1 MKKSNRTLALIT
13 SAVSALSVMAAAAPA
28 QSFAA
33 IDASK
38 RLNINAIK
46 NANIDLADS
55 RYDFGSKDNFLKDGK
70 CNYYDFLL
78 IEKEI
83 NRIYA
88 EKSFPNI
95 NLSCSSVSLSDAAQQ
110 AGLTPSML
118 DLTGDNNISP
128 EDYCALL
135 FALTENYETEYI
147 GDEAALNIKK
157 YKNTSDTEVVVPASL
172 FDGDWGVILPVQKI
186 SSEAFSGCE
195 DLEAVYLNDYRQ
207 PEWTDRYGFI
217 MNADGEVKAST
228 YLKICNN
235 AFNDCHKL
243 ADIYFPQNIVMESG
257 ALNDTAFNCNKYNH
271 FDEGGVDYYRDS
283 NTSSPA
289 ILAYRLIDP
298 ESYSD
303 TDLTFMAGTTS
314 INDEIA
320 YKHPFGESVEN
331 VIIPDSVKYIGF
343 SAFRNCGKL
352 AEFNGKEYSELDTAH
367 QDQTKRFI
375 NAFDGTAFISKET
388 QRLVDEIVADLNK
401 EFTSSTSDEDK
412 LRAVAKRITSRIT
425 YTDYTN
431 APDFVLYPDTL
442 YNILDYSRLNS
453 DSINSGLNTG
463 YVVCGGFAKVTS
475 LILDSIGIKNYSIG
489 GTWGGGGHAFNIVYI
504 KDNATGK
511 YGWHIFDGTCFS
523 APSIKKAD
531 VDNNLTA
538 ADIRKAAANSRS
550 YDGVIDFDGYADFS
564 IGGNS
569 AFKAFE
575 CSKNKQLTDE
585 NKIFVF
591 KIDPNDRSRIFVH
604 GFEFPGIARD
614 EEGEKEVLFYFGDR
628 YTVENELKIMKDPT
642 FVYKMAEE

>member
-28 QSFAA
+28 QSFAEA
-33 IDASK
+33 EGPYDID
-38 RLNINAIK
+38 RDLVNVHD
-46 NANIDLADS
+46 IDLSDMT
-55 RYDFGSKDNFLKDGK
+55 YDFGGKDNFLKDGK

-88 EKSFPNI
+88 KDGFPNKKY
-95 NLSCSSVSLSDAAQQ
+95 SCSEVELSEEAQK
-110 AGLTPSML
+110 ANLTPEL
-118 DLTGDNNISP
+118 FDLTNDMCISP
-128 EDYCALL
+128 EDYCVYLHELSLSYRAE
-135 FALTENYETEYI
+135 FI
-147 GDEAALNIKK
+147 DGEAAFTIQNCAL
-157 YKNTSDTEVVVPASL
+157 DDATEIVVPASL
-172 FDGDWGVILPVQKI
+172 FDSVHGCILPVQKI
-186 SSEAFSGCE
+186 EPEAFSFCE
-195 DLEAVYLNDYRQ
+195 KLETVYLNDYRQ

-217 MNADGEVKAST
+217 MNADGEIKAST

-235 AFNDCHKL
+235 AFKNCHKL

-257 ALNDTAFNCNKYNH
+257 ALNDTAFNWNTYNH

-425 YTDYTN
+425 YTEYTN
-431 APDFVLYPDTL
+431 APDVALYPDTL

-538 ADIRKAAANSRS
+538 ADVRKAAANSRS

-585 NKIFVF
+585 NKIFMF

-604 GFEFPGIARD
+604 GFAFPGIARD